1 LKNDVNKAL
10 SHVEYISNHKKTYI
24 QMPVYIRTAAGRSAA
39 LNPLSL
45 LPRSMRTLLT
55 VIDGHS
61 DSSVYQS
68 RLPSLG
74 DVQVLLDSLEKSGYI
89 QIAYKATVS
98 SKASSLGHALS
109 SAPSLVVPW
118 SDTHAGDIE
127 PKESTP
133 IVDTPAATSKYIE
146 PHVAAAT
153 LDELSIIASAQHKA
167 VPVQTTPSVI
177 APNLVPNNT
186 IANSSQYKLR
196 SAILLISD
204 FVTLHMPA
212 ESIEIILTLEGLD
225 TVEQLMASLNS
236 YASLIAP
243 LGNPAQQHLAQLKS
257 ALS

>member
-1 LKNDVNKAL
+1 MFSSVN
-10 SHVEYISNHKKTYI
+10 HISNHKKYFHL
-24 QMPVYIRTAAGRSAA
+24 MPVYIRTAAGRSAA

-61 DSSVYQS
+61 DSSIYQT

-89 QIAYKATVS
+89 QTAYKAAVMS
-98 SKASSLGHALS
+98 RAVGHALS

-127 PKESTP
+127 PDESA
-133 IVDTPAATSKYIE
+133 PASDASNPPEKYIE

-153 LDELSIIASAQHKA
+153 PDELSVIASAQHSPA
-167 VPVQTTPSVI
+167 PVQVTPSVI
-177 APNLVPNNT
+177 APNLVPNNS

-196 SAILLISD
+196 SAILMISD

-225 TVEQLMASLNS
+225 SIEQLMTNLSG
-236 YASLIAP
+236 YASLISS
-243 LGNPAQQHLAQLKS
+243 LGDPAQQHLAQLKT

>member
-1 LKNDVNKAL
+1 
-10 SHVEYISNHKKTYI
+10 
-24 QMPVYIRTAAGRSAA
+24 MPVYIRTAAGRTAA

-45 LPRSMRTLLT
+45 LPRNMRTLLT

-61 DSSVYQS
+61 DSSVYKT

-74 DVQVLLDSLEKSGYI
+74 DVQLLLDSLEKSGYI
-89 QIAYKATVS
+89 QTAYKAAVVP
-98 SKASSLGHALS
+98 KASSTGHALS
-109 SAPSLVVPW
+109 YAPSLVVPW

-127 PKESTP
+127 PKEPLP
-133 IVDTPAATSKYIE
+133 ISETSSATTKYIE

-153 LDELSIIASAQHKA
+153 PDELSVIANAQHRSA
-167 VPVQTTPSVI
+167 PVQVTPSVI
-177 APNLVPNNT
+177 APNLKPNNS

-225 TVEQLMASLNS
+225 SIEQLMASLS
-236 YASLIAP
+236 DYASLIAP
-243 LGNPAQQHLAQLKS
+243 LGQPAQQHLLQLKTQ
-257 ALS
+257 LS

>member
-1 LKNDVNKAL
+1 
-10 SHVEYISNHKKTYI
+10 
-24 QMPVYIRTAAGRSAA
+24 MPVYIRTAAGRSAA

-74 DVQVLLDSLEKSGYI
+74 DVQLLLDSLEKSGYV
-89 QIAYKATVS
+89 QTAYKAAVI
-98 SKASSLGHALS
+98 SKATSVGHALS

-127 PKESTP
+127 PKKSEP
-133 IVDTPAATSKYIE
+133 ISDTASAATKYIE
-146 PHVAAAT
+146 PHIAAAT
-153 LDELSIIASAQHKA
+153 PDELSIIANAQHKP
-167 VPVQTTPSVI
+167 VPVQVTPSVI
-177 APNLVPNNT
+177 APNLVPNNST
-186 IANSSQYKLR
+186 ANSSQYKLR

-225 TVEQLMASLNS
+225 SIEQLMASFS
-236 YASLIAP
+236 GYASLIAP
-243 LGNPAQQHLAQLKS
+243 LGQPAQQHLIELKTQLS
-257 ALS
+257 